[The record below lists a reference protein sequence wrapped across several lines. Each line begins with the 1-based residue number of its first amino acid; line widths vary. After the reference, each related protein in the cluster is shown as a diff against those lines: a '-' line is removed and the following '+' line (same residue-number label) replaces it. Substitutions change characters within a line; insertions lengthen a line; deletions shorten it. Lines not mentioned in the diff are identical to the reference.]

1 VTSAASISHQSF
13 RYFIALV
20 AVALPLFCFGT
31 TNHGLWSADE
41 PRVAEIGREMA
52 ETGNWVVPMLNQK
65 PFLEHPPLYYA
76 CLGITFKLMGA
87 VTDGVARIPS
97 AVFAFGGVIVL
108 FFLANYL
115 FGPRVAFISG
125 FVMASS
131 TEYFRVA
138 HWVMV
143 DSALTFFVITA
154 MSFFIVGYRSQDRL
168 RKTGFYALC
177 YVACS
182 LAFLVKGFIAIA
194 IPGVAVLAFLAFDR
208 NLKEILKMHLWLGV
222 LIFAAIALPWFIQ
235 LHGQG
240 GGEFS
245 KVFLLHNHLQRFLV
259 TKDAVH
265 LGHRHPFYY
274 YLTEF
279 PAGFL
284 PWSILLV
291 PAFVTAFSGSRPGK
305 SESQK
310 NMLFAKC
317 WFFAGFVILSI
328 AATKR
333 TVYLLPIF
341 APISMMIALT
351 IDSTLD
357 KTDFTKVEKPFM
369 WAFGVV
375 VLLMTLAAVPG
386 LIYSAKLIHMAVVPR
401 DMVLTVLASFV
412 SLCFAAAGIIFLW
425 RHEGKGFWLC
435 SGASLYVFA
444 LFVLLLILPLV
455 DQFKSF
461 VPFCKEISRIVPR
474 EKVLYG
480 YQADETLRG
489 AVPFYTGRYMNEI
502 EDISQVKKI
511 VAGQE
516 PVYMVTRDVRGK
528 AEKELLNSGK
538 LRVLHRQDMGTDR
551 SLLLLS
557 NK

>member
-1 VTSAASISHQSF
+1 MTYTQPIPNLSL

-20 AVALPLFCFGT
+20 VVVLPLFSLGT

-52 ETGNWVVPMLNQK
+52 ETGNWAVPMLDRK

-76 CLGITFKLMGA
+76 CLAITFRAIGA
-87 VTDGVARIPS
+87 ATDGTARIPS
-97 AVFAFGGVIVL
+97 AAFAFGGVIVL
-108 FFLANYL
+108 FLLGNYL
-115 FGPRVAFISG
+115 LGPRVGFISG
-125 FVMASS
+125 LVLASS

-143 DSALTFFVITA
+143 DSALTFFVISA
-154 MSFFIVGYRSQDRL
+154 MMFFIVGYRSEVRF
-168 RKTGFYALC
+168 RKMVFYGLC

-208 NLKEILKMHLWLGV
+208 NLKEIMRMHLWLGA
-222 LIFAAIALPWFIQ
+222 LIFAVIAVPWFIA
-235 LHGQG
+235 LNSQG

-245 KVFLLHNHLQRFLV
+245 KVFLLHNHLQRFLSL
-259 TKDAVH
+259 KDSVH

-291 PAFVTAFSGSRPGK
+291 PAFVRVFSGSGRENT
-305 SESQK
+305 ESRE
-310 NMLFAKC
+310 NVLFAKC
-317 WFFAGFVILSI
+317 WFFAGFVILSL

-341 APISMMIALT
+341 APISMIIALY
-351 IDSTLD
+351 IDSTLS
-357 KTDFTKVEKPFM
+357 KANFSKVEKPFL
-369 WAFGVV
+369 WLFGIVI
-375 VLLMTLAAVPG
+375 LLIALAVSPG
-386 LIYSAKLIHMAVVPR
+386 LFYSLRLFHMTIGVRDIVV
-401 DMVLTVLASFV
+401 TGLASFICI
-412 SLCFAAAGIIFLW
+412 CFALAGIVFLW
-425 RHEGKGFWLC
+425 RHEGKKFWVCEGL
-435 SGASLYVFA
+435 S
-444 LFVLLLILPLV
+444 LFVLAVFILVLV
-455 DQFKSF
+455 LPIVDRYKSF
-461 VPFCKEISRIVPR
+461 VPFCRRISTLVPQ

-489 AVPFYTGRYMNEI
+489 AIPFYTKRYMNEI
-502 EDISQVKKI
+502 EDVSQVKEI
-511 VAGQE
+511 TENQR
-516 PVYMVTRDVRGK
+516 PVYIVTRDSHGK
-528 AEKELLNSGK
+528 AEKDLLATGRLK
-538 LRVLHRQDMGTDR
+538 ILYRHDMGTDR

-557 NK
+557 NG